1 MPSIPYIALFRR
13 HSSRILLAALLFW
26 LLLGFFVYATE
37 LIATRYFGM
46 KALDLIEQRQ
56 YLLRWVLWLLLTPA
70 IILLALK
77 INIGN
82 CRLFWF
88 ILLHIF
94 FGTALLALEFLIELA
109 VIKPMAEAFYHR
121 KVQLGELMI
130 PFLQK
135 YFAYIINYFLIV
147 GMVNMYIYLHSLQT
161 TQKELLQT
169 ELQNKELKYRLTLAQ
184 LQTLKMQIQPHFL
197 FNAHQS
203 ITALILKKENDKAV
217 RMLATLSDLLRRS
230 LEHQEQ
236 ELVPLEEELQIAD
249 LYLSLQQTRFGD
261 RLAYTKHIE
270 PEAAAIAVPF
280 FILQPVVENAV
291 IHGVEQTDEA
301 AEIRICATL
310 DEKVLRLS
318 VSNTGNTDVHS
329 TAKGFGIGQSNVSE
343 RLRQY
348 FGEQASYRRYS
359 EANGSTTAELIIPL
373 V

>member
-1 MPSIPYIALFRR
+1 MPTIPYIALFRR

-26 LLLGFFVYATE
+26 LLLGFFVYGAE
-37 LIATRYFGM
+37 LIANRYFGM

-56 YLLRWVLWLLLTPA
+56 YLLRWLLWLLLTPA
-70 IILLALK
+70 IVLLALK

-94 FGTALLALEFLIELA
+94 FGTAILALEFMVELA
-109 VIKPMAEAFYHR
+109 IIKPMAEAFYHR
-121 KVQLGELMI
+121 KVVLGELMI

-203 ITALILKKENDKAV
+203 ITGLILSKENDKAV
-217 RMLATLSDLLRRS
+217 RMLSALSDLLRLS
-230 LEHQEQ
+230 LEQQER
-236 ELVPLEEELQIAD
+236 ELVPLEEELRIAD
-249 LYLSLQQTRFGD
+249 LYLSLQQTRFGE
-261 RLAYTKHIE
+261 RLIYSKQIA
-270 PEAAAIAVPF
+270 PDAAAISVPY

-291 IHGVEQTDEA
+291 IHGVEQTDEP
-301 AEIRICATL
+301 AEIRISATL
-310 DEKVLRLS
+310 AESRLRLA
-318 VSNTGNTDVHS
+318 VSNTGELDPGRP
-329 TAKGFGIGQSNVSE
+329 AKGHGIGQSNVSE
-343 RLRQY
+343 RLKQY
-348 FGEQASYRRYS
+348 FGEQATYRLYN
-359 EANGSTTAELIIPL
+359 EGNGTTIAELMIPL

>member
-1 MPSIPYIALFRR
+1 MPSIPYIALFRK

-26 LLLGFFVYATE
+26 LLLGFFVYAAE
-37 LIATRYFGM
+37 LVANKYFGM

-56 YLLRWVLWLLLTPA
+56 YLLRWLLWLLLTPA

-77 INIGN
+77 VNIGN

-94 FGTALLALEFLIELA
+94 FGTALLALEFMAELA
-109 VIKPMAEAFYHR
+109 IIKPMAEAFYHR
-121 KVQLGELMI
+121 KVLLSELMI

-161 TQKELLQT
+161 TQKELLET
-169 ELQNKELKYRLTLAQ
+169 EVQNRELKYRLTLAQ

-203 ITALILKKENDKAV
+203 ISGLILKRENEKAV
-217 RMLATLSDLLRRS
+217 QMLTALSDLLRLS

-236 ELVPLEEELQIAD
+236 ELVPLEEELRIID

-261 RLAYTKHIE
+261 RFTYTKNIA
-270 PEAAAIAVPF
+270 PGAAVIKVPY

-291 IHGVEQTDEA
+291 IHGIEQTDEEA
-301 AEIRICATL
+301 SIVIQAQVETRQ
-310 DEKVLRLS
+310 LRLTI
-318 VSNTGNTDVHS
+318 SNTGS
-329 TAKGFGIGQSNVSE
+329 PGEGSPSKGFGIGQSNVSE

-348 FGEQASYRRYS
+348 YGRQAAYRLYS
-359 EANGSTTAELIIPL
+359 EGDGTTTAELLIPII
-373 V
+373 